1 MQFIYNLIIQITAW
15 LLPLLAWINP
25 KMKLF
30 VQGRKDVFDT
40 LKEKITD
47 QNQTIWF
54 HVASLGEY
62 EQGLPIMMAIKE
74 KYPNHKLLLTFFSP
88 SGFEVRKNNSV
99 ADITL
104 YLPLDSPQNAKR
116 FIQLAHPKMVFFVK
130 YEFWL
135 NYLAE
140 LKKQHIETYLISG
153 IFRENQLFFKSYGGF
168 YKKALT
174 TFKHFFVQ
182 NETSANLLKQIGFE
196 NVTVSGDTRFDRVS
210 DLLKQKHQLDFVNT
224 FKGNALLIVAGS
236 TWAKDEDLLVNFIN
250 QTAQGVKLIIAPHN
264 IKQNDIQQLKN
275 KIKKPTV
282 LYSQQIHDQLST
294 AQVLILDTIGLLTK
308 VYSYANIAYVG
319 GGFGQPGVHNVLEP
333 AVFGLPVI
341 IGSNFSHFTEATSL
355 VNKGG
360 CIVINNID
368 ELHQIF
374 NKFIE
379 DDFIR
384 VKVGQISESYV
395 RENTGATA
403 HVMKYFTKPK

>member
-1 MQFIYNLIIQITAW
+1 MQLIYNLIIQIIAW
-15 LLPLLAWINP
+15 LLPLLALINP

-47 QNQTIWF
+47 QNQMIWF

-62 EQGLPIMMAIKE
+62 EQGLPIMTAIKE

-88 SGFEVRKNNSV
+88 SGFEVRKNNIV

-104 YLPLDSPQNAKR
+104 YLPLDTPQNAKR

-135 NYLAE
+135 NFLAE
-140 LKKQHIETYLISG
+140 LKKQNIETYLISG
-153 IFRENQLFFKSYGGF
+153 VFRKNQLFFKSYGGF

-174 TFKHFFVQ
+174 PFKHFFVQ
-182 NETSANLLKQIGFE
+182 NETSANLLRQIGFE
-196 NVTVSGDTRFDRVS
+196 NVTVSGDTRFDRVA
-210 DLLKQKHQLDFVNT
+210 DLLKQKHQLDFINT

-236 TWAKDEDLLVNFIN
+236 TWAKDEDLLVDFIN
-250 QTAQGVKLIIAPHN
+250 QTTFQVKLIIAPHN
-264 IKQNDIQQLKN
+264 INPNDIQQLNN

-282 LYSQQIHDQLST
+282 LYSQQTHDQLNT

-333 AVFGLPVI
+333 AVFGMPII
-341 IGSNFSHFTEATSL
+341 IGPNFIRFIEATSL

-360 CIVINNID
+360 CIVINNVD
-368 ELHQIF
+368 ELQNIF
-374 NKFIE
+374 NKLIE
-379 DDFIR
+379 DDVYCLKIGR
-384 VKVGQISESYV
+384 VSESFV
-395 RENTGATA
+395 KHNTGATA
-403 HVMKYFTKPK
+403 HVMKYLAI